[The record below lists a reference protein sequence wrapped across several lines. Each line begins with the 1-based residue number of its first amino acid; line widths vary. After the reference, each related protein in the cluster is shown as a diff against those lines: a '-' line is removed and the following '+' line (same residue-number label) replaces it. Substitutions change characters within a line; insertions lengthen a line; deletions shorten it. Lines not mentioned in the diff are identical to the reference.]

1 MSMTTRSPA
10 ETILLVDDE
19 PPIRRLIRRV
29 LESEGYQLL
38 VACNGDE
45 ALRIAGFHREPID
58 LLLTD
63 IVMPRMDGFMLRDRL
78 AATRPGIRSLF
89 LSGYAEHSEVVRG
102 GLQESREAFLPKPFT
117 RDLLLRSIRRRL
129 SSAPSR
135 SASPPRQ
142 AVDRPV
148 A

>member
-1 MSMTTRSPA
+1 MTTTSPT
-10 ETILLVDDE
+10 ETILVVDDE
-19 PPIRRLIRRV
+19 PPIRHFVRQV

-45 ALRIAGFHREPID
+45 ALEIAECHPAPID

-78 AATRPGIRSLF
+78 AASRPGIRSLF
-89 LSGYAEHSEVVRG
+89 LSGYADHSVAVRG
-102 GLQESREAFLPKPFT
+102 GLQESHEAFLPKPFT
-117 RDLLLRSIRRRL
+117 PDLLLRSIRRRL
-129 SSAPSR
+129 SSAPHPL
-135 SASPPRQ
+135 ASPSPQ
-142 AVDRPV
+142 DADSPV